1 MPSYYIATDR
11 FGNYDLAHYG
21 VMGQKWGV
29 RRYQDKNGQLTPE
42 GRKRARKE
50 YREDNKKAFAL
61 GRDATIIGKALNKS
75 NKKLEKHSDSQI
87 EKVTNE
93 RLKKEYLD
101 IENAIKEH
109 HSQLM
114 KKYGKMA
121 ISDIKR
127 DKNGQIKER
136 VVSGRDI
143 VTSILGT
150 TGMGMMTV
158 GTALLGSP
166 IIPFGYMRPKTSGER
181 GRSYYRAVKRQEKNK
196 IKRKELLN
204 VG

>member
-1 MPSYYIATDR
+1 
-11 FGNYDLAHYG
+11 
-21 VMGQKWGV
+21 MGQKWGV
-29 RRYQDKNGQLTPE
+29 RRYQDKNGQLTSE
-42 GRKRARKE
+42 WRKRARKE

-87 EKVTNE
+87 EKATNE
-93 RLKKEYLD
+93 RLKKEYSD
-101 IENAIKEH
+101 VETAVKKH
-109 HSQLM
+109 HSELM

-121 ISDIKR
+121 ISDIKH
-127 DKNGQIKER
+127 DKNGRIKER
-136 VVSGRDI
+136 VVSGREI
-143 VTSILGT
+143 VASILGT

-166 IIPFGYMRPKTSGER
+166 IIPLGFIRPKTSGER
-181 GRSYYRAVKRQEKNK
+181 GRYYYRAVKRQEKNK